1 MFYISTNLKISKELK
16 LNNFSMFILYILKDI
31 YLTIMNGSQKKNST
45 RRTMFK
51 KAFKGRVKPYLI
63 IKN

>member
-1 MFYISTNLKISKELK
+1 
-16 LNNFSMFILYILKDI
+16 MFILYILKDI